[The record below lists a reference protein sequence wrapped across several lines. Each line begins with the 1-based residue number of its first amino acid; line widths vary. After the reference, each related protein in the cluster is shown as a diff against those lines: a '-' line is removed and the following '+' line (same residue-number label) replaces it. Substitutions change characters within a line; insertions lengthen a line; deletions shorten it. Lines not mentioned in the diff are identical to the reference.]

1 MQNTIDKVAGADNSD
16 IAVTTNGDTLPNDE
30 VESSAAA
37 NTAGATT
44 PSDVEQELNEMESA
58 VDALQ
63 RDSLISAADADSQ
76 KGEVARTRKMFRE
89 MSPDD
94 RAKIVSRRR
103 ELGRQIL
110 TRQLA
115 GASVVETMVK
125 LNHTRLKPLFEQW
138 WPFMN
143 RMTIN
148 LTRFGHSTFTASE
161 LSTITKHFETQMAN
175 LEAYVDEQLRV
186 AEGYRAAREKDM
198 ESSGAMIW
206 KPSVTKPSM
215 EMVVEAYSPFSMRAL
230 GVLNKFDRAMD
241 HFDFMVWN
249 AIRDQSDVNEEVNR
263 FLRKFQPLAIR
274 CYTTH
279 LRLMTTVRNI

>member
-1 MQNTIDKVAGADNSD
+1 MQKTIDKVEGADNSEV
-16 IAVTTNGDTLPNDE
+16 AVMTNGSTLPNDE
-30 VESSAAA
+30 VVAGAAA
-37 NTAGATT
+37 NTAGA
-44 PSDVEQELNEMESA
+44 PPSSDVEQELNEMESA

-94 RAKIVSRRR
+94 RAKIVARRR

-110 TRQLA
+110 TRQLS

-125 LNHTRLKPLFEQW
+125 LNHNRLKPLFEQW

-148 LTRFGHSTFTASE
+148 LSRFGHSTFTPSE
-161 LSTITKHFETQMAN
+161 LTTITKHFETQMTN
-175 LEAYVDEQLRV
+175 LEVYVDEQLRV
-186 AEGYRAAREKDM
+186 ADGFRAKREQEM
-198 ESSGAMIW
+198 EASGAMIW
-206 KPSVTKPSM
+206 RPSVTKPSM

>member
-1 MQNTIDKVAGADNSD
+1 
-16 IAVTTNGDTLPNDE
+16 
-30 VESSAAA
+30 
-37 NTAGATT
+37 
-44 PSDVEQELNEMESA
+44 VEQELNEMEHA

-63 RDSLISAADADSQ
+63 RDSLISATDADSQ

-94 RAKIVSRRR
+94 RAKIVARRR

-148 LTRFGHSTFTASE
+148 LSRFGHSTFTASE

-186 AEGYRAAREKDM
+186 AEGYRASREQEM
-198 ESSGAMIW
+198 ASSGAMIW

-215 EMVVEAYSPFSMRAL
+215 EMVVEAYSPFAMRAL

-249 AIRDQSDVNEEVNR
+249 AIRDQSDVNEEINR

>member
-1 MQNTIDKVAGADNSD
+1 MQNAIEKVEGADNSEV
-16 IAVTTNGDTLPNDE
+16 AVTTNGGILPTADAE
-30 VESSAAA
+30 ASAAA
-37 NTAGATT
+37 SSAGATS
-44 PSDVEQELNEMESA
+44 PSDVEQELNEMENA

-63 RDSLISAADADSQ
+63 RDSLISSTDADTQ

-94 RAKIVSRRR
+94 RAKIVARRR

-148 LTRFGHSTFTASE
+148 LSRFGHSTFTASE

-186 AEGYRAAREKDM
+186 AEGYRASREQEM
-198 ESSGAMIW
+198 ASSGAMIW

-215 EMVVEAYSPFSMRAL
+215 EMVVEAYSPFAMRAL

-249 AIRDQSDVNEEVNR
+249 AIRDQSDVNEEINR

>member
-16 IAVTTNGDTLPNDE
+16 VAVTTNGDTLPNDE

-125 LNHTRLKPLFEQW
+125 LMWQFVFVLSNNVVCLYSDYFIGMGVDQLFI
-138 WPFMN
+138 
-143 RMTIN
+143 IN
-148 LTRFGHSTFTASE
+148 
-161 LSTITKHFETQMAN
+161 ICK
-175 LEAYVDEQLRV
+175 
-186 AEGYRAAREKDM
+186 
-198 ESSGAMIW
+198 
-206 KPSVTKPSM
+206 
-215 EMVVEAYSPFSMRAL
+215 YSIP
-230 GVLNKFDRAMD
+230 K
-241 HFDFMVWN
+241 
-249 AIRDQSDVNEEVNR
+249 
-263 FLRKFQPLAIR
+263 
-274 CYTTH
+274 
-279 LRLMTTVRNI
+279 

>member
-1 MQNTIDKVAGADNSD
+1 MQNTIDKVEGADNSEV
-16 IAVTTNGDTLPNDE
+16 AVTTNGSKLPNDG
-30 VESSAAA
+30 VEATSAS
-37 NTAGATT
+37 NTAGATS

-58 VDALQ
+58 ADALQ
-63 RDSLISAADADSQ
+63 REGLISATDADSQ

-94 RAKIVSRRR
+94 RAKIVARRR

-110 TRQLA
+110 TRQLS

-148 LTRFGHSTFTASE
+148 LSRFGHSTFSASE
-161 LSTITKHFETQMAN
+161 LATITKHFETQMTN

-186 AEGYRAAREKDM
+186 AEGYRASRENEM
-198 ESSGAMIW
+198 EASGAMIW

-279 LRLMTTVRNI
+279 LRLMTTVRKI

>member
-1 MQNTIDKVAGADNSD
+1 MQNTIDKVEGADND
-16 IAVTTNGDTLPNDE
+16 EVAVTTNGAPLPTAE
-30 VESSAAA
+30 VAVGTAPD
-37 NTAGATT
+37 TAGATA
-44 PSDVEQELNEMESA
+44 PSDVEQELNEMEHA

-63 RDSLISAADADSQ
+63 RDSLISATDADSQ

-94 RAKIVSRRR
+94 RAKIVARRR

-148 LTRFGHSTFTASE
+148 LSRFGHSTFTASE

-186 AEGYRAAREKDM
+186 AEGYRASREQEM
-198 ESSGAMIW
+198 ASSGAMIW

-215 EMVVEAYSPFSMRAL
+215 EMVVEAYSPFAMRAL

-249 AIRDQSDVNEEVNR
+249 AIRDQSDVNEEINR

>member
-16 IAVTTNGDTLPNDE
+16 VAVTTNGDTLPNDE

-115 GASVVETMVK
+115 GASVVESMVK

-148 LTRFGHSTFTASE
+148 LTRFGH
-161 LSTITKHFETQMAN
+161 
-175 LEAYVDEQLRV
+175 
-186 AEGYRAAREKDM
+186 
-198 ESSGAMIW
+198 
-206 KPSVTKPSM
+206 
-215 EMVVEAYSPFSMRAL
+215 
-230 GVLNKFDRAMD
+230 
-241 HFDFMVWN
+241 
-249 AIRDQSDVNEEVNR
+249 
-263 FLRKFQPLAIR
+263 
-274 CYTTH
+274 
-279 LRLMTTVRNI
+279 

>member
-1 MQNTIDKVAGADNSD
+1 MQNAIEKVEGADNSEV
-16 IAVTTNGDTLPNDE
+16 AVTTNGGILPTADAE
-30 VESSAAA
+30 ASAAA
-37 NTAGATT
+37 SSAGATS
-44 PSDVEQELNEMESA
+44 PSDVEQELNEMENA

-63 RDSLISAADADSQ
+63 RDSLISSTDADTQ

-94 RAKIVSRRR
+94 RAKIVARRR

-148 LTRFGHSTFTASE
+148 LSRFGHSTFTASE

-186 AEGYRAAREKDM
+186 AEVYRASREQEM
-198 ESSGAMIW
+198 ASSGAMIW

-215 EMVVEAYSPFSMRAL
+215 EMVVEAYSPFAMRAL

-249 AIRDQSDVNEEVNR
+249 AIRDQSDVNEEINR

>member
-1 MQNTIDKVAGADNSD
+1 MQNTIDKIEGADNSEV
-16 IAVTTNGDTLPNDE
+16 AVTTNGATLSTAE
-30 VESSAAA
+30 AAA
-37 NTAGATT
+37 STAPDTAGATA
-44 PSDVEQELNEMESA
+44 PSDVEQELNEMEHA

-63 RDSLISAADADSQ
+63 RDSLISATDADSQ

-94 RAKIVSRRR
+94 RAKIVARRR

-148 LTRFGHSTFTASE
+148 LSRFGHSTFTASE

-186 AEGYRAAREKDM
+186 AEGYRASREQEM
-198 ESSGAMIW
+198 ASSGAMIW

-215 EMVVEAYSPFSMRAL
+215 EMVVEAYSPFAMRAL

-249 AIRDQSDVNEEVNR
+249 AIRDQSDVNEEINR